1 LRAAPLAPSVTR
13 MRTLALGLAAVATIL
28 WLPGCGRARPP
39 AGEQTPRALPVSV
52 FADTG
57 RTTTL
62 RVTPPPGG
70 ARPDSGAH
78 AAVWLARVSPARIEP
93 AAEPPPEAATD
104 TLAPEPP
111 GAPLPPPS
119 LVVDGSLK
127 PPLPRSQTPL
137 AVPRG
142 ARGSVELDVRVDERG
157 EVSEVRWAG
166 GSRDPALVRA
176 ATDCAHGM
184 HFFPAERAGQP
195 VAVWCR
201 QRFDFG
207 GGEP

>member
-1 LRAAPLAPSVTR
+1 
-13 MRTLALGLAAVATIL
+13 MRTTTRLAGAALIL
-28 WLPGCGRARPP
+28 WLAGCGRARPP
-39 AGEQTPRALPVSV
+39 AEAEPPRALPVAV

-57 RTTTL
+57 RSTTL

-70 ARPDSGAH
+70 VARDAGPH

-93 AAEPPPEAATD
+93 AAEPVPEAAPD
-104 TLAPEPP
+104 TLPS
-111 GAPLPPPS
+111 APLPPPS

-137 AVPRG
+137 AVPPG
-142 ARGSVELDVRVDERG
+142 ARGSVELDVRVDEQG

-176 ATDCAHGM
+176 ATECARGM
-184 HFFPAERAGQP
+184 RFFPAERAGQP
-195 VAVWCR
+195 VPVWCR